1 MRQRANAYPGR
12 PGQWWWWWWRPAGRE
27 AQGRGR
33 RLAAAAQ
40 RGTTKLLP
48 GCRIC
53 RAAAIFG
60 ASWHPLGKATRSTR
74 PGPDV
79 LSRVRPLFWPSH
91 GRICLP
97 PPRLLVKTKGKHA
110 CRARRLLRRRP
121 APACPWPCQCP
132 AKGIRIHNP
141 ALYAPLGQTL
151 QLKLGQPVVPRVD
164 CATHVIP
171 WFRKDSSPPKVQTSA
186 VQTGVSEAAVQRA
199 PPMLPQHLYTPGTSC
214 ANTTR
219 AARREPALLEQHTAR
234 PAPDNRL
241 STASAQES
249 SSVHAP
255 ARVRCCHS
263 SKRHSAS
270 HPSKCPV
277 HLASTHTTVAFVP
290 ELKPY

>member
-1 MRQRANAYPGR
+1 MVVVVEASRA
-12 PGQWWWWWWRPAGRE
+12 
-27 AQGRGR
+27 
-33 RLAAAAQ
+33 
-40 RGTTKLLP
+40 RGTRPWAEARSSGTEGNYQAFAGLP
-48 GCRIC
+48 DLPSCCYFRRVLAPTGQSDQVNSAWPR
-53 RAAAIFG
+53 RALSCPPSVLAL
-60 ASWHPLGKATRSTR
+60 SWPHLP
-74 PGPDV
+74 
-79 LSRVRPLFWPSH
+79 
-91 GRICLP
+91 P